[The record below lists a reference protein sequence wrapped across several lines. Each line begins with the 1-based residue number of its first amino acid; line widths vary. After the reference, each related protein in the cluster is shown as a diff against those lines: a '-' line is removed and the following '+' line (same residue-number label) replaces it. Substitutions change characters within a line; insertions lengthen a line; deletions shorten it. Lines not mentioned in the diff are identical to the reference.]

1 MLTIKFTDGELIQN
15 PTWNSMPNKPIQ
27 RLKYIFNGKTIIMEG
42 YESYNHLKEII
53 CAVLSN
59 QTIVRC
65 VYLMGR
71 KGMISQV
78 LKLNFID
85 NSIVEYQTEIDK
97 EYGATPEEL
106 VWINGRP
113 STGWK
118 QGQSALNPQYKIL

>member
-1 MLTIKFTDGELIQN
+1 MLVVKFTDGELIQN

-65 VYLMGR
+65 VYIMGR
-71 KGMISQV
+71 KEMVSQV

-85 NSIVEYQTEIDK
+85 NSIIEYQTDMNK
-97 EYGATPEEL
+97 EYGSTHNEKL
-106 VWINGRP
+106 WIIGRHY
-113 STGWK
+113 TGWK
-118 QGQSALNPQYKIL
+118 IGEPYLNPQYKIL